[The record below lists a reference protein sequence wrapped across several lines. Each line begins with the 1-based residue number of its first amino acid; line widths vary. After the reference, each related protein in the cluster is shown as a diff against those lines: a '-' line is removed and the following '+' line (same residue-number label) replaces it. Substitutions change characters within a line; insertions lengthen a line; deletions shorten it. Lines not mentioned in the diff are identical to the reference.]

1 MILLADGRRS
11 SIRRFLSENQET
23 IVNLLVFA
31 AIFAFLVSYFKP
43 SLILLD
49 TTTSGGDTGSHNYP
63 LWYLKHGLLPNWRLS
78 GWSPGWYA
86 GFPMFQFYFVVPFLL
101 MVMLSYIIPLW
112 VSFKVVTVLGT
123 FMLPVAA
130 FAFMRLMRFK
140 YPAPIVAALLTLP
153 FLFME
158 ANSMWGGNIP
168 STLAGEFSYSISL
181 ALSTVFLGLV
191 YNVVKFNRRSRRL
204 WVLTSVVFALT
215 VLTHI
220 YTAFFVAFVPVFFVL
235 ARDTSTL
242 VDNIRRNFTP
252 LFKIYFLAF
261 LLSAFWA
268 VPLLLKVQYATPY
281 HYEWS
286 SVKLED
292 VVPEIL
298 IPTMVLAALGTM
310 VGFKESDDRIKYMLL
325 ALVTSFIIYKASP
338 SLGMTDIRFVPFLQ
352 FMPALIAAYVLADT
366 GPMQRM
372 VPKAIPVII
381 IAALTLLWV
390 QEHVTFIDFWI
401 KWNYEGF
408 QSKSHYNQLS
418 EMMDYIRELP
428 PGRVVHEYSNSHDK
442 FGTPRTF
449 ENMPL
454 FSGKPTLEGLNIESA
469 LSSPY
474 TFVIQAEMSATST
487 CPIPGLRC
495 GTFNI
500 RAAEK
505 HLELFN
511 IRYIVATSQKL
522 KDAIK
527 DDTDWPLLESF
538 KDIDVYEVGNTEYVS
553 VPENKPLLFR
563 KRGANW
569 KNFSLE
575 WFKAVKDTDVLIA
588 FVENP
593 TQEDYS
599 RFGPEISSLSDI
611 ERIPLDRDCT
621 IFSEEVTDDEI
632 RINTDCIGRPLLVR
646 VSYFPNWKV
655 EGAEKIYLVSPS
667 FMMVF
672 PEQEDVRIYYG
683 NTISDFVG
691 TALTILGL
699 SVAVSLL
706 VFRKIEPHEVYKHL
720 G

>member
-1 MILLADGRRS
+1 VIFLTDGRRK
-11 SIRRFLSENQET
+11 SIREFLSKKQET

-31 AIFAFLVSYFKP
+31 VIFAFLVSYFKP
-43 SLILLD
+43 NLILLD

-63 LWYLKHGLLPNWRLS
+63 LWYLKYGLLPKLRLS
-78 GWSPGWYA
+78 GWSLGWYA
-86 GFPMFQFYFVVPFLL
+86 GFPMFQFYFVIPFLL
-101 MVMLSYIIPLW
+101 MVALSYIIPLW
-112 VSFKVVTVLGT
+112 VSFKIVTILGI

-130 FAFMRLMRFK
+130 FAFMRLMKFK
-140 YPAPIVAALLTLP
+140 YPTPIVAALLTLP

-191 YNVVKFNRRSRRL
+191 YNVIKFNRKSRAL
-204 WVLTSVVFALT
+204 WVLASVVFALT
-215 VLTHI
+215 LLTHI

-235 ARDTSTL
+235 ARDVHTIAE
-242 VDNIRRNFTP
+242 NIKRNFIP

-261 LLSAFWA
+261 LLSAFWT
-268 VPLLLKVQYATPY
+268 VPLLMKVQYATPY
-281 HYEWS
+281 HYVWS
-286 SVKLED
+286 SVKFENVL
-292 VVPEIL
+292 PEIL
-298 IPTMVLAALGTM
+298 MPTMVLAALGM
-310 VGFKESDDRIKYMLL
+310 LVGLKKSDDRIKYLLL
-325 ALVTSFIIYKASP
+325 ALIISFTIYKVSP

-352 FMPALIAAYVLADT
+352 FIPALIAAYVVCDMK
-366 GPMQRM
+366 PMQRM
-372 VPKAIPVII
+372 AFKFIPVII

-408 QSKSHYNQLS
+408 QNKIHYDQLS
-418 EMMDYIRELP
+418 GMMDYIRDLP

-474 TFVIQAEMSATST
+474 TFVIQAEMSATAT

-500 RAAEK
+500 KATEK

-511 IRYIVATSQKL
+511 IRYIVATSDKL

-527 DDTDWPLLESF
+527 GDTDWVLLKSF
-538 KDIDVYEVGNTEYVS
+538 KEIDVYEVGNTDYVS
-553 VPENKPLLFR
+553 VPENRPLLFSR
-563 KRGANW
+563 RGDNW

-575 WFKAVKDTDVLIA
+575 WFKAVKDTDVPIA

-599 RFGPEISSLSDI
+599 RFGPEISALSDI
-611 ERIPLDRDCT
+611 VRMPLETDCT
-621 IFSEEVTDDEI
+621 VFSEEVTDDEI
-632 RINTDCIGRPLLVR
+632 RINTDCIGRPLLVKM
-646 VSYFPNWKV
+646 SYFPNWKI
-655 EGAEKIYLVSPS
+655 EGADKIYLVSPS

-672 PEQEDVRIYYG
+672 PEQEDVRLYYG
-683 NTISDFVG
+683 HTFSDLLG
-691 TALTILGL
+691 NALTILGL
-699 SVAVSLL
+699 SAAVLL
-706 VFRKIEPHEVYKHL
+706 LMFRKVESHEIYKHL